1 MNFTEL
7 SFLVS
12 FCREFHHY
20 LSVSTQPSP
29 DSSGNPE
36 GLKANF
42 SSLFG
47 ATNGSHEKVV
57 EK

>member
-1 MNFTEL
+1 MNN
-7 SFLVS
+7 
-12 FCREFHHY
+12 Y
-20 LSVSTQPSP
+20 LTIHSLLALISSP
-29 DSSGNPE
+29 DSSGNPA